1 MEEPEKLCETDENSG
16 VMEPKE
22 TESKTEAQKSDVQSE
37 VREPKPKQ
45 IETETGSNESENESI
60 GSKRVM
66 YVKEMVFIQQ
76 MSLKNTKTMIQTKL
90 KGVMYGLRTV
100 RETAI
105 HHMNHTN

>member
-1 MEEPEKLCETDENSG
+1 MYEARCVNQNQNKLKLKLYQMKVKVNQLD
-16 VMEPKE
+16 
-22 TESKTEAQKSDVQSE
+22 Q
-37 VREPKPKQ
+37 
-45 IETETGSNESENESI
+45 
-60 GSKRVM
+60 KRVM

-76 MSLKNTKTMIQTKL
+76 MSLKNTKTMIQTIL